1 MKIIESYIQKICG
14 SFIYTYNKKMDGMF
28 AAALRLLD
36 KIEDLN
42 PDFEGYLFMKKYWLA
57 NTNREFFKK
66 NFPEIKLP
74 KEYKYQDPENFSL
87 WYRQLSNKD

>member
-42 PDFEGYLFMKKYWLA
+42 PDFEGYLFMKKY
-57 NTNREFFKK
+57 
-66 NFPEIKLP
+66 
-74 KEYKYQDPENFSL
+74 
-87 WYRQLSNKD
+87 

>member
-1 MKIIESYIQKICG
+1 
-14 SFIYTYNKKMDGMF
+14 MF
-28 AAALRLLD
+28 AVALRLLD

-42 PDFEGYLFMKKYWLA
+42 PNFEGYLFMQKYWLA
-57 NTNREFFKK
+57 NANREFFKK

-87 WYRQLSNKD
+87 WYRQLLNKDLDNEFLISILS